1 LVQPRDPHLREG
13 TSTLNRRASPTVAC
27 WHSGLCGVHRRVPR
41 ATPLGITERASLG
54 VGRPR
59 VSLEGAGAS
68 ADTQIAQSLVRSR
81 ECRPTSDNPPWR
93 KFRLCEVAL
102 LDHCPRSAHHGSGAW
117 ASGCFQTHT
126 SVLVLMHPAVPPR
139 YVPLRP
145 GWHLSLRA
153 MVPPPQARRISGSF
167 IHPSA

>member
-13 TSTLNRRASPTVAC
+13 VSILNRRASRTVAC

-41 ATPLGITERASLG
+41 ATPLGITDRASLG

-81 ECRPTSDNPPWR
+81 ECRPTSENPPWT

-117 ASGCFQTHT
+117 ATGCFQTHVSARTPPQSINAPVRKT
-126 SVLVLMHPAVPPR
+126 SVLAPSSRTPRKKVL
-139 YVPLRP
+139 YVRVL
-145 GWHLSLRA
+145 L
-153 MVPPPQARRISGSF
+153 GS
-167 IHPSA
+167 PET